1 MSNLT
6 FSPENSKKKREY
18 TPMQQY
24 VLDNVVELHNGN
36 ALEAAK
42 AAGYSNPREAVR
54 SLREELI
61 EIAEQVLAESAIPS
75 ALALQEV
82 VTSKEIIP
90 NIKERIQAAKE
101 ILEHT
106 NSKTS
111 KVEVSGTVPNLFIL
125 PPKAELVTDGE

>member
-1 MSNLT
+1 MSDLT
-6 FSPENSKKKREY
+6 FSPENNRKKKDY
-18 TPMQQY
+18 SPMQQY
-24 VLDNVVELHNGN
+24 ILDNVVSLHNGN
-36 ALEAAK
+36 AYEAAK
-42 AAGYSNPREAVR
+42 AAGYSNPRDAIKI
-54 SLREELI
+54 LKEELI

-106 NSKTS
+106 NSKTT
-111 KVEVSGTVPNLFIL
+111 KIENTGNPIGLFIL
-125 PPKAELVTDGE
+125 PPKAELTDA